1 MLARPRAARGSL
13 GGAMADGSIPRRDF
27 LVSAGA
33 GVAATMVTGS
43 TAQSQGATPATAATR
58 PADLILKNAN
68 VITIDARS
76 SVAEAIAI
84 AGDKILAVGPDA
96 AMAAHTAPTT
106 RVLDLNKR
114 TVMPGLND
122 GHAHMDREAL
132 RNVFPALGKV
142 RSIKDYA
149 AIRFEGARAPGR
161 CPRHQGRTCIEH
173 RLGDA

>member
-1 MLARPRAARGSL
+1 MGN
-13 GGAMADGSIPRRDF
+13 GSIPRRDF
-27 LVSAGA
+27 LLSASA
-33 GVAATMVTGS
+33 GVAATMAGGS
-43 TAQSQGATPATAATR
+43 TAPAQGTLPAAVATPPAT
-58 PADLILKNAN
+58 LILKNAN

-106 RVLDLNKR
+106 RVLDLKKR
-114 TVMPGLND
+114 SVMPGLND

-142 RSIKDYA
+142 RSIKDIQDRIA
-149 AIRFEGARAPGR
+149 ELARGKQPGEWVVTM
-161 CPRHQGRTCIEH
+161 PI
-173 RLGDA
+173 GDPLYYFDMPELL